1 VEQPSYRSQSAG
13 PWSGLDRPPLR
24 AESLRAALTGGSG
37 APWRELEVLPSTGS
51 TNAELTVRARAGA
64 GEGLV
69 LVTDDQQAGRGRLG
83 RSWTAPPRSGLAVS
97 VLLRPGDVVPGDVVP
112 GGVVP
117 GGVVDGALPLVDQAR
132 WSWLPLLAGVAVVDA
147 LTRICGLPARLKWPN
162 DVLVPSDGRAPRDG
176 HPAELLKVCGILA
189 EVVTTS
195 TGPAVVL
202 GTGINVSQQR
212 AELPVDTATSLL
224 LAGSATTDR
233 DTVLRAYLRALADRY
248 RAWRRAAGDPRDS
261 GIGAAYREFC
271 LTIGRPVAVQLPATV
286 PVTGFAQ
293 GVDDDGQLLVGTPDG
308 RVQALAA
315 GDVVHVRPP
324 S

>member
-1 VEQPSYRSQSAG
+1 M
-13 PWSGLDRPPLR
+13 
-24 AESLRAALTGGSG
+24 
-37 APWRELEVLPSTGS
+37 LPSTGS
-51 TNAELTVRARAGA
+51 TNAELTALARAGA

-97 VLLRPGDVVPGDVVP
+97 VLLRPGDVVPGD
-112 GGVVP
+112 
-117 GGVVDGALPLVDQAR
+117 VVDGALPLVDQAR

-248 RAWRRAAGDPRDS
+248 RAWRRAAGDPRGS

-271 LTIGRPVAVQLPATV
+271 LTIGRPVAVQLPAAV
-286 PVTGFAQ
+286 PVTGLAQ